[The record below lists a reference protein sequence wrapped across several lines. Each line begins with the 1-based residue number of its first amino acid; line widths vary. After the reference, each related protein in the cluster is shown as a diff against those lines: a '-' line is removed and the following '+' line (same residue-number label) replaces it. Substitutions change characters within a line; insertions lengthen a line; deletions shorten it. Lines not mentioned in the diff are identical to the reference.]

1 MALTNTNEASN
12 SKYINLKLDRN
23 ADEVPVFIVQE
34 DFKSTGQEVKE
45 VKGLLKS
52 LSASFTPKSSTNKW
66 DTYGAKI
73 QIEDGEEIYA
83 IDTTITNG
91 SKDMLNGLLSV
102 AVGEEVTLA
111 VYKNKGGYAAG
122 SAIKDASQTDKDLK
136 YFKGF
141 FPWIDNTDPKNPILF
156 KEVFK
161 TLIYNELASIK
172 TAEQEPK
179 QEIGLE
185 DIPDF

>member
-45 VKGLLKS
+45 VKGLLKT

-111 VYKNKGGYAAG
+111 VYKNNKGYAAG

-136 YFKGF
+136 YFKSF
-141 FPWIDNTDPKNPILF
+141 FEWNEDYKTNF
-156 KEVFK
+156 KS
-161 TLIYNELASIK
+161 LIYNELASRK
-172 TAEQEPK
+172 TVEQEPK

>member
-1 MALTNTNEASN
+1 MALTNTNEASS

-45 VKGLLKS
+45 VKGLLKT

-111 VYKNKGGYAAG
+111 VYKNNKGYAAG

-136 YFKGF
+136 YFKSF
-141 FPWIDNTDPKNPILF
+141 FEWNEDYKANF
-156 KEVFK
+156 KS
-161 TLIYNELASIK
+161 LIYNELASRK
-172 TAEQEPK
+172 APEQEAN
-179 QEIGLE
+179 E
-185 DIPDF
+185 DISLDSIPF